1 MHTFAQEV
9 SFRFRDHL
17 VADAAG
23 ELDLGQFHIDLE
35 AGRRFIYLYHRAYAF
50 IPIVLTLRFFKVFAA
65 QPRLA
70 LVTSTLVE
78 SFGDVLHFAFV
89 FVAIFLC
96 FAASAMCLF
105 GLYEEEYAS
114 FPRALAATFRVMESD
129 ESFDFDKIKEKT
141 KGF

>member
-1 MHTFAQEV
+1 MHTLAQEV

-70 LVTSTLVE
+70 LVTSTLVV
-78 SFGDVLHFAFV
+78 DWVVVL
-89 FVAIFLC
+89 
-96 FAASAMCLF
+96 
-105 GLYEEEYAS
+105 
-114 FPRALAATFRVMESD
+114 
-129 ESFDFDKIKEKT
+129 
-141 KGF
+141 